1 MTAPDLT
8 QTAGPGRWFTPR
20 HIVVTVFAII
30 VALVVAGVGWW
41 AFSNIGTTKITA
53 TFKSTVG
60 IYSGSDVRI
69 LGVAVG
75 KVDSVEP
82 QGDKVKVTMT
92 VDRGITLP
100 EDVRAV
106 QVIPSVVADRFV
118 QLTPAYSGGP
128 KAPRDITLG
137 EDKTMVPVEVD
148 ELYRSVKELSDALGP
163 DGANKTDGTGRV
175 GAVSELVATGA
186 ANLQGNGEKL
196 GAAIENLSKASTTLS
211 DSRGNLFDTVKNLNT
226 FVGALRENDAQVRQF
241 NSQMASFNQFLAG
254 ERQQLASSLNKL
266 SIALGDVAEFLE
278 DNREQIG
285 ETVRDLKPT
294 TQALLDE
301 KTHLKEVLTVLPLAM
316 NNLINAYNAESGTLD
331 LRLTIPDLQ
340 DLIGAQCRLLDLGQL
355 LPGNPQATQFS
366 NTLRPLINQC
376 EAVGKQ
382 ITDGVLEPMLPVL
395 PFGIMSGNK
404 LQKYPVPG
412 TVPGNPDPQINTPA
426 PSSAR
431 KSTPR
436 PAPTSK
442 SPTSKTPASK
452 SATPTT
458 SAPRGGN

>member
-8 QTAGPGRWFTPR
+8 QTSGPGRWFTPR
-20 HIVVTVFAII
+20 HIVALVLGLIL
-30 VALVVAGVGWW
+30 ALVVAGALWW
-41 AFSNIGTTKITA
+41 VFSSTGTTKITA
-53 TFKSTVG
+53 TFKRSVG

-75 KVDSVEP
+75 KVDSVTP
-82 QGDKVKVTMT
+82 QGDTVKVTMT

-106 QVIPSVVADRFV
+106 QVIPSVVADRYV

-128 KAPRDITLG
+128 KAGRDITLG
-137 EDKTMVPVEVD
+137 VDQTMVPVEVD
-148 ELYRSVKELSDALGP
+148 ELYASVKELSDALGP
-163 DGANKTDGTGRV
+163 DGANKTDGTGRQ

-186 ANLQGNGEKL
+186 ANLEGNGDKL

-241 NSQMASFNQFLAG
+241 NTQMASFNKFLAG
-254 ERQQLASSLNKL
+254 EREQLAAALNKL
-266 SIALGDVAEFLE
+266 SVALGDVAGFLD

-285 ETVRDLKPT
+285 ETVKDLQPT
-294 TQALLDE
+294 TQTLLDR
-301 KTHLKEVLTVLPLAM
+301 KDNLKEILTVLPVTIS
-316 NNLINAYNAESGTLD
+316 NLINAYDAESGTLAM
-331 LRLTIPDLQ
+331 RLTIPDLQ

-366 NTLRPLINQC
+366 NTLRPLISQC
-376 EAVGKQ
+376 EALGKQ

-395 PFGIMSGNK
+395 PFGIMSNNK
-404 LQKYPVPG
+404 LQKAPVPG
-412 TVPGNPDPQINTPA
+412 TVPGNPDPELGSAATTKPKPTTSKPKPTTSK
-426 PSSAR
+426 PSPS
-431 KSTPR
+431 STPR
-436 PAPTSK
+436 P
-442 SPTSKTPASK
+442 
-452 SATPTT
+452 
-458 SAPRGGN
+458 RGGN